1 VSDILGLINARGGS
15 KSIPHKN
22 LAPLAGKPLIAW
34 TIEAA
39 LKSRSL
45 ARIVV
50 STDDHEIAETARACG
65 ATVPFM
71 RPAELAKDDTPG
83 IMPVLHAVQWLAEN
97 ENYCPEYVM
106 LLQPTSPL
114 RTTEDIEA
122 AIQLA
127 RERGAEAVVSVT
139 DAQTHP
145 YWMKRVTEDGLL
157 ADFLSL
163 KKDFFR
169 RQDLPRALSLNG
181 AIFLV
186 RRDSLLQGKTLHP
199 ARTYPYFLPAE
210 RALDVD
216 EPWDLYLADL
226 VLRDRMRHENR

>member
-1 VSDILGLINARGGS
+1 VNDILGLINARGGS

-39 LKSRSL
+39 LGSRSL
-45 ARIVV
+45 ARIIV
-50 STDDHEIAETARACG
+50 STDDPEIAETARAWG

-71 RPAELAKDDTPG
+71 RPAELARDDTPG
-83 IMPVLHAVQWLAEN
+83 IMPVLHAVEWLAEN
-97 ENYCPEYVM
+97 ESYLPEYIM

-122 AIQLA
+122 AIDLA
-127 RERGAEAVVSVT
+127 RERRAEAVVSVNE
-139 DAQTHP
+139 APTHP
-145 YWMKRVTEDGLL
+145 YWMKRLTDDGQLT
-157 ADFLSL
+157 DFLL
-163 KKDFFR
+163 LERPYFQ

-181 AIFLV
+181 AIFLI
-186 RRDSLLQGKTLHP
+186 RRDSLLREKTLHP

-210 RALDVD
+210 RAIDID
-216 EPWDLYLADL
+216 EPWDLYLAEL
-226 VLRDRMRHENR
+226 VLRDRVRHENP